1 MKSYEIVIYGDAN
14 GDGDINVLDMIK
26 VNRHILGLSKLSGCY
41 LKAADANRDNAG
53 VNVLDMIFIN
63 RHALGLT
70 TIKQD

>member
-1 MKSYEIVIYGDAN
+1 
-14 GDGDINVLDMIK
+14 MIK

-41 LKAADANRDNAG
+41 LTAADANRDNAG